1 MKIAYKALNSVIDLD
16 EHPIFTLTVESPL
29 LFFHLL
35 HDIKQQLAGFDGD
48 VILSE
53 KDKELSIQKK
63 MELITDPVD
72 FDINT
77 TSLLNKVAARV
88 NSIAMDE
95 THFEQSQKI
104 LANFEKFLYDILLD
118 MDADF
123 YCDKLSMLAII
134 KASGIKA
141 EVCQNS
147 LLELLYSYMKLVRE
161 FDTDKLFV
169 FVNLRSFVTMEEL
182 QSFFHTVKSHDFQV
196 LLLENRE
203 YPLLEDETKLIID
216 KDLCEI

>member
-1 MKIAYKALNSVIDLD
+1 MKLAYREFNSVIDFD
-16 EHPIFTLTVESPL
+16 ENPVVTLTIENPL
-29 LFFHLL
+29 LFCRLL
-35 HDIKQQLAGFDGD
+35 HDIKRQLAGHEGD
-48 VILSE
+48 VILSG

-63 MELITDPVD
+63 LELITDPVD

-77 TSLLNKVAARV
+77 ASILNKVAAKV
-88 NSIAMDE
+88 NSVAMDE
-95 THFEQSQKI
+95 VHFEQSQRI
-104 LANFEKFLYDILLD
+104 LADLEKFLYDILLD

-123 YCDKLSMLAII
+123 YCDKLSMPALV

-169 FVNLRSFVTMEEL
+169 FVNLRSFVTAEEL
-182 QSFFHTVKSHDFQV
+182 QKFFGTVKSHGFQV
-196 LLLENRE
+196 LFLENRE
-203 YPLLEDETKLIID
+203 YPSMEEETKLIID